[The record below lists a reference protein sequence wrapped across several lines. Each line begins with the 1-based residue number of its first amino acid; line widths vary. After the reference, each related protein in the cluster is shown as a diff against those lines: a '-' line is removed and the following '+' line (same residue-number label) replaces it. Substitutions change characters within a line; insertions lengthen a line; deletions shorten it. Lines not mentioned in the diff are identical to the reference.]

1 MEDAHRSNQTPLLNN
16 KHHDYLRRTGDY
28 LPFVS
33 LLMILFPNTSRS
45 WIILCLKWNLIIW
58 IFYWWLDE
66 GNVWTAVA
74 HIITGVIGAGVLSL
88 AWSMAQLGWIAGP
101 LAMVLFASVT
111 LISTYLLCNC
121 YKTPDPEVGPVRNR
135 SYIDAVNM
143 NLGEIFKQFII
154 LF

>member
-1 MEDAHRSNQTPLLNN
+1 M
-16 KHHDYLRRTGDY
+16 
-28 LPFVS
+28 
-33 LLMILFPNTSRS
+33 
-45 WIILCLKWNLIIW
+45 
-58 IFYWWLDE
+58 
-66 GNVWTAVA
+66 A

-154 LF
+154 FFLLTPSLKLHQNIFLIIISSVDFRVSIGGTLKKKTYARVLKVVEKR